1 MQKTAKRAIAARG
14 PTWHAGSHEDVGV
27 YHTRKKLL
35 PTCEHQLWTLKKS
48 IELWRMEESGRE
60 GEKEE
65 D

>member
-1 MQKTAKRAIAARG
+1 MCKKLPSGPSQHVAR
-14 PTWHAGSHEDVGV
+14 PGSHEHVGV

-35 PTCEHQLWTLKKS
+35 PTCKHQLWTLKKS